1 MRIIIALIVTTNIL
15 FMQGFLH
22 VDDGQI
28 VEGNGNPIL
37 LKGFGLGGWLVPEGY
52 MLHNRAWIEGFESP
66 TEIENH
72 VLDLIGP
79 ELAQEFWD
87 GWHKNYV
94 NKNDIDAIAEWGFN
108 SLRIP
113 FHYKQFSETIG
124 TVNDYGYEIVDSL
137 IAWCR
142 PHNMYLILD
151 MHCAPGAQNSGPISD
166 SDGNANLW
174 LDEVNKQHAIQIWSD
189 IATYYA
195 EETLIGGYDLINEP
209 VLPSGVTSEEL
220 RQLYIDITNVI
231 REVDQNHIIYIEG
244 NWYGTDFTSLT
255 PPWDTNMSYSF
266 HKYWGST
273 SIATINYLLNI
284 REEYNLP
291 LWLGETGENSNQW
304 YHEIVTLCQN
314 NNIGWNWWTHKKFEK
329 ISSPLSV
336 VISEEYNNLIDYWS
350 GQAPQPTSEQAQEA
364 LFGMIENM
372 KIENC
377 LVNPGVL
384 PSLLNPDYGS
394 TAVPVK
400 NHSIPGMIKAV
411 DYDIGAVGVAYND
424 ADYMNDGDG
433 SYNSGWTYRN
443 DGVDIE
449 KNGNNSNGIDY
460 SVGWTEPGDWMQYTI
475 NDVQEGVYDIKLSIA
490 GQGGGVI
497 NTLLNEINL
506 GYNTV
511 PNTGGWYNWQTI
523 TISDVIIESEPQYL
537 KIMTLQPGYNIES
550 IEFILVEDLQGDV
563 NLDGTVNVTDV
574 VQMVNII
581 LEGSDDFND
590 LADLNNDFLIN
601 IVDVLLLLNLILNQ

>member
-1 MRIIIALIVTTNIL
+1 
-15 FMQGFLH
+15 MQ
-22 VDDGQI
+22 VEDGQI

-87 GWHKNYV
+87 GWHKNYG
-94 NKNDIDAIAEWGFN
+94 NKNDIDAIAVWGFN

-284 REEYNLP
+284 
-291 LWLGETGENSNQW
+291 
-304 YHEIVTLCQN
+304 
-314 NNIGWNWWTHKKFEK
+314 
-329 ISSPLSV
+329 
-336 VISEEYNNLIDYWS
+336 
-350 GQAPQPTSEQAQEA
+350 
-364 LFGMIENM
+364 
-372 KIENC
+372 
-377 LVNPGVL
+377 
-384 PSLLNPDYGS
+384 
-394 TAVPVK
+394 
-400 NHSIPGMIKAV
+400 
-411 DYDIGAVGVAYND
+411 
-424 ADYMNDGDG
+424 
-433 SYNSGWTYRN
+433 
-443 DGVDIE
+443 
-449 KNGNNSNGIDY
+449 
-460 SVGWTEPGDWMQYTI
+460 
-475 NDVQEGVYDIKLSIA
+475 
-490 GQGGGVI
+490 
-497 NTLLNEINL
+497 
-506 GYNTV
+506 
-511 PNTGGWYNWQTI
+511 
-523 TISDVIIESEPQYL
+523 
-537 KIMTLQPGYNIES
+537 
-550 IEFILVEDLQGDV
+550 
-563 NLDGTVNVTDV
+563 
-574 VQMVNII
+574 
-581 LEGSDDFND
+581 
-590 LADLNNDFLIN
+590 
-601 IVDVLLLLNLILNQ
+601 